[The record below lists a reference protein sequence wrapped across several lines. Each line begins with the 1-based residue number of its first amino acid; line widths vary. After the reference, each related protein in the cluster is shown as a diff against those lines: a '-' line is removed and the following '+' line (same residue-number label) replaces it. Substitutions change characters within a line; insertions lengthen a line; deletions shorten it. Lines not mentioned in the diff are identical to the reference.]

1 MTSGPMMPEP
11 MTSEPM
17 TPGRRREAAAAW
29 LAAAGREEEVDLFE
43 TALHLAALDQPEA
56 DLDAC
61 RTMADEL
68 RHGVAFAVADT
79 NGRVRDCA
87 VALREAFCERH
98 GFRGDIDDYDNPE
111 NANLIRVL
119 ERRRGLPVALGILFL
134 DAGRFQGWD
143 IVGLDFPGHF
153 LIRLER
159 HGGRAIIDPFHGG
172 EVLGPAELRALL
184 KVTLGLDAELLPAHY
199 AGTDDRSILLRLQ
212 NNLKTRHLAN
222 RQLDEASRVMS
233 SMLLIAPQRPD
244 LWREAAIINVQCGR
258 LDQAVGA
265 LETML
270 NLPDTG
276 GMHHEAALWLQRL
289 RERL

>member
-1 MTSGPMMPEP
+1 MSPRQRQET
-11 MTSEPM
+11 
-17 TPGRRREAAAAW
+17 AASW
-29 LAAAGREEEVDLFE
+29 LARAGREEAINLFE
-43 TALHLAALDQPEA
+43 TALHLAILDQPEA

-68 RHGVAFAVADT
+68 RRGVAFAVADT
-79 NGRVRDCA
+79 AGTARDCA
-87 VALREAFCERH
+87 GALREAFCERH
-98 GFRGDIDDYDNPE
+98 GFRGDTEDYDNVD

-143 IVGLDFPGHF
+143 MVGLEFPGHF

-159 HGGRAIIDPFHGG
+159 HGERLIIDPFHRG
-172 EVLGPAELRALL
+172 EIVEPAELRALL
-184 KVTLGLDAELLPAHY
+184 KATLGLEAELAPEHY
-199 AGTDDRSILLRLQ
+199 AAADDRTILLRLQ
-212 NNLKTRHLAN
+212 NNIKARYLAA
-222 RQLDEASRVMS
+222 RQVEEAARILS
-233 SMLLIAPQRPD
+233 SMLMIAPQRPD
-244 LWREAAIINVQCGR
+244 LWREAAILNVQCGR
-258 LDQAVGA
+258 LDQAKGA

-276 GMHHEAALWLQRL
+276 GLHHEATVWLQRL